1 VKRCVLE
8 VNWSP
13 DPSGEVA
20 ADGGGV
26 IARQTIREIHHQ
38 GSEQTPRLPV
48 TSTDPD
54 PGEHLD
60 ALLNA
65 SFDGFVVADA
75 QGTVLKINKAY
86 TRISG
91 LREADLVGQSLPV
104 LVRKGVLKHSVSM
117 EVIKRR
123 IPITMMH
130 AYSNGSTALVTG
142 TPVLDEDGQLALIIV
157 NVRDITQLNKLRERL
172 GEDAV
177 AGDPNASIFL
187 SPEYADLP
195 TFNLV
200 IHSDK
205 MKRCLWSALK
215 VAKYDS
221 PVLILG
227 ESGVGKGRFAKLIHD
242 AGPQRGGP
250 FVHLNCGAIPEPLV
264 ESELF
269 GYERGAFTGALTTGK
284 AGQFE
289 LAQNGTIF
297 LDEIGELTLNLQVK
311 LLNVIEEKRVQR
323 LGGRHSVAINAR
335 LVAATSR
342 DLKAMVAEGK
352 FREELYFRL
361 NVFPLRIPP
370 LRERAEDIPVMIT
383 TFLESL
389 SRKYQLRRRL
399 APEVLRALTEYHYP
413 GNVRELEN
421 ILERLAVL
429 SDGEDIQ
436 LAHLNLCASEAARR
450 DVPVDTNLVS
460 GLRDML
466 DLFEAR
472 VLRQALDQCRTMR
485 ETAAKLD
492 ISVPTLWRKL
502 RKHGLHVAR
511 VMRE

>member
-1 VKRCVLE
+1 LPLE
-8 VNWSP
+8 RA
-13 DPSGEVA
+13 EVEP
-20 ADGGGV
+20 
-26 IARQTIREIHHQ
+26 IARYAIREIHHQ
-38 GSEQTPRLPV
+38 GAEQSPRLPV
-48 TSTDPD
+48 TGTGPD
-54 PGEHLD
+54 PSEHFD

-75 QGTVLKINKAY
+75 QGTVLKVNKAY

-91 LREADLVGQSLPV
+91 LREKDLVGQSLAG
-104 LVRKGVLKHSVSM
+104 LVKRGVLKHSVSM

-123 IPITMMH
+123 IPVTMMH
-130 AYSNGSTALVTG
+130 SYSNGSTALVTG
-142 TPVLDEDGQLALIIV
+142 TPVFDENGQLALVIV

-172 GEDAV
+172 GEHAV
-177 AGDPNASIFL
+177 GGDPNESIFL

-195 TFNLV
+195 TFDLV

-205 MKRCLWSALK
+205 MKRCLWAALK

-227 ESGVGKGRFAKLIHD
+227 ESGVGKGCFAKLIHD
-242 AGPQRGGP
+242 AGPQRAGP

-297 LDEIGELTLNLQVK
+297 LDEIGELSLNLQVK

-323 LGGRHSVAINAR
+323 LGGRHSIAINAR
-335 LVAATSR
+335 LVAATGR
-342 DLKAMVAEGK
+342 ELKAMVAEGK

-370 LRERAEDIPVMIT
+370 LRERPEDIPVMIT

-389 SRKYQLRRRL
+389 GRKYQIRKRL

-429 SDGEDIQ
+429 SEGEDIQ
-436 LAHLNLCASEAARR
+436 LTHLNLCASEAAQR
-450 DVPVDTNLVS
+450 DVPLDTSLVS
-460 GLRDML
+460 GLKDML

-472 VLRQALDQCRTMR
+472 ILRQALEQCRTMR
-485 ETAAKLD
+485 EVAAKLD

-502 RKHGLHVAR
+502 RKHRLQVAKGIKD
-511 VMRE
+511 

>member
-1 VKRCVLE
+1 MAHAL
-8 VNWSP
+8 
-13 DPSGEVA
+13 
-20 ADGGGV
+20 
-26 IARQTIREIHHQ
+26 REIHHQ
-38 GSEQTPRLPV
+38 GAEASLRLPARAAG
-48 TSTDPD
+48 PD
-54 PGEHLD
+54 PAEYFD

-75 QGTVLKINKAY
+75 AGTVLKVNKAY

-91 LREADLVGQSLPV
+91 LREEDLVGRSLPT
-104 LVRKGVLKHSVSM
+104 LVKSGVLKHTVSM

-130 AYSNGSTALVTG
+130 SYANGSTALVTG
-142 TPVLDEDGQLALIIV
+142 TPVFDENGQLALVIV
-157 NVRDITQLNKLRERL
+157 NVRDITQLNRLRERL
-172 GEDAV
+172 GENAV

-187 SPEYADLP
+187 SPEFADLP

-215 VAKYDS
+215 AAKYDS

-227 ESGVGKGRFAKLIHD
+227 ESGVGKGRFARLIHD
-242 AGPQRGGP
+242 AGPQRDGP

-297 LDEIGELTLNLQVK
+297 LDEIGELSLNLQVK

-323 LGGRHSVAINAR
+323 LGGRHSIAINAR

-342 DLKAMVAEGK
+342 DLKTMVAEGK

-361 NVFPLRIPP
+361 NVVPLRIPP
-370 LRERAEDIPVMIT
+370 LRERAEDVPVMIT

-389 SRKYQLRRRL
+389 GRKYGGRKRL
-399 APEVLRALTEYHYP
+399 VPEVLQALTEYHYP

-421 ILERLAVL
+421 ILERLAIL
-429 SDGEDIQ
+429 SDGETIQ
-436 LAHLNLCASEAARR
+436 AAHLNLCAFETARR
-450 DVPVDTNLVS
+450 DTSMEVGQIS
-460 GLRDML
+460 GLTEML
-466 DLFEAR
+466 DRYEAR
-472 VLRQALDQCRTMR
+472 VLRETLAQCRTMR
-485 ETAAKLD
+485 EAAAKLR
-492 ISVPTLWRKL
+492 ISIPTLWRKL
-502 RKHGLHVAR
+502 RKHQLQVAR
-511 VMRE
+511 VMRG

>member
-1 VKRCVLE
+1 MG
-8 VNWSP
+8 NH
-13 DPSGEVA
+13 
-20 ADGGGV
+20 
-26 IARQTIREIHHQ
+26 TIREIRHQ
-38 GSEQTPRLPV
+38 GTEQSPRLPV
-48 TSTDPD
+48 TRTEIDPCQ
-54 PGEHLD
+54 HFD

-65 SFDGFVVADA
+65 SFDGFVVVDA
-75 QGTVLKINKAY
+75 HGTVLKVNKAY
-86 TRISG
+86 VRIAG
-91 LREADLVGQSLPV
+91 LREEDIVNKNMV
-104 LVRKGVLKHSVSM
+104 DVVKKGVLKHSVSL

-130 AYSNGSTALVTG
+130 TYPTGSTALV
-142 TPVLDEDGQLALIIV
+142 IV

-172 GEDAV
+172 GQQAV
-177 AGDPNASIFL
+177 AGEPNESIFL

-205 MKRCLWSALK
+205 MKRCLWAALK

-242 AGPQRGGP
+242 GSLQRGGP

-269 GYERGAFTGALTTGK
+269 GYERGAFTGALSTGK
-284 AGQFE
+284 PGQFE

-297 LDEIGELTLNLQVK
+297 LDEIGELSLSLQVK

-323 LGGRHSVAINAR
+323 LGGRHSIAINAR
-335 LVAATSR
+335 LVAATNR
-342 DLKAMVAEGK
+342 ELKAMVGEGR
-352 FREELYFRL
+352 FREDLYFRL
-361 NVFPLRIPP
+361 NVVPLRIPA
-370 LRERAEDIPVMIT
+370 LRERPEDIPVMLT

-389 SRKYQLRRRL
+389 SRKYGVRKRL
-399 APEVLRALTEYHYP
+399 APEVLQALSDYHYP

-421 ILERLAVL
+421 ILERLAIL
-429 SDGEDIQ
+429 SDGEEIQ
-436 LAHLNLCASEAARR
+436 ASHLSLGAFEAAGR
-450 DVPVDTNLVS
+450 DVAVDTSLVS
-460 GLRDML
+460 GLGDMA

-485 ETAAKLD
+485 EAAGKLG

-502 RKHGLHVAR
+502 RKHKLQTAR
-511 VMRE
+511 VVKGQ

>member
-1 VKRCVLE
+1 M
-8 VNWSP
+8 
-13 DPSGEVA
+13 A
-20 ADGGGV
+20 QHA
-26 IARQTIREIHHQ
+26 IREIHHR
-38 GSEQTPRLPV
+38 GADASPRLPV
-48 TSTDPD
+48 GSTGPD
-54 PGEHLD
+54 PAEHFD

-65 SFDGFVVADA
+65 SFDGFVVSDA
-75 QGTVLKINKAY
+75 QGTVLKVNKAY

-91 LREADLVGQSLPV
+91 LREEEIVGQSLPA
-104 LVRKGVLKHSVSM
+104 LVKKGVLKHTVSM

-130 AYSNGSTALVTG
+130 SYATGSTALVTG
-142 TPVLDEDGQLALIIV
+142 TPIFDEDGQLALVIV

-177 AGDPNASIFL
+177 AGDPNTSIFL

-205 MKRCLWSALK
+205 MRRCLWSALK
-215 VAKYDS
+215 AARYDS

-227 ESGVGKGRFAKLIHD
+227 ESGVGKGRFARLIHD
-242 AGPQRGGP
+242 AGPQRDGP

-269 GYERGAFTGALTTGK
+269 GYERGAVTGALTTGK

-297 LDEIGELTLNLQVK
+297 LDEVGELSLNLQVK

-335 LVAATSR
+335 LVAAPSR
-342 DLKAMVAEGK
+342 DLKTMVAEGR

-361 NVFPLRIPP
+361 NVVPLRIPP
-370 LRERAEDIPVMIT
+370 LRERAEDVPVMIT

-389 SRKYQLRRRL
+389 GRKYGVRKRL
-399 APEVLRALTEYHYP
+399 APEVLQALTDYHYP

-421 ILERLAVL
+421 ILERLVIL
-429 SDGEDIQ
+429 SDGEVIQ
-436 LAHLNLCASEAARR
+436 VAYLNLCAFETPRR
-450 DVPVDTNLVS
+450 DAPVPLGAVA
-460 GLRDML
+460 GLGEML
-466 DLFEAR
+466 DQFEAR
-472 VLRQALDQCRTMR
+472 VLRESLDQCRTMR
-485 ETAAKLD
+485 ETAARLG
-492 ISVPTLWRKL
+492 ISIPTLWRKL
-502 RKHGLHVAR
+502 RKHQLQVAR
-511 VMRE
+511 VRRG